1 MAADGRRGHA
11 SGMDEDPAATGSR
24 PDPALPHD
32 PDGGARMRF
41 VRRSDGRVIAGVA
54 GGLADYTGL
63 DPMLFRVAFIALAVV
78 GGAGILL
85 YLMAWLVLP
94 EETDSDRL
102 AERIVR
108 RLRSSRFVPLVF
120 IGVAVVVLLEY
131 FSSLGSPVVW
141 AIALIAMGVVMLRE
155 EPELQVR
162 PTRTAGARE
171 PEGASESTV
180 ERARVVK
187 VRRPRS
193 PLTLYTIGATSMVL
207 AIAAGLTSLEVF
219 ELDLAGYLGLGLA
232 CIGAGIVVSAWWGGS
247 AWLKLLGVAL
257 IPPLLMA
264 SIVDVPLSG
273 RTSGHYVVAV
283 QDDPSGSYESLV
295 GHLTFNLERYR
306 FGAEPI
312 VIEATVAAG
321 TVTAM
326 VAPGVTVRLDSSL
339 DLGRMTVFD
348 RVRDGADLRAT
359 GTFQES
365 GSSEGELILKV
376 RGGIGS
382 VNVVSAEWIEE
393 EIRYEREQRE
403 LEELAERRARRER
416 RRTARAQRRVER
428 RLEDRSS
435 DG

>member
-1 MAADGRRGHA
+1 MAAAGRRRHA
-11 SGMDEDPAATGSR
+11 SGMDDDTTGSGSP
-24 PDPALPHD
+24 PDPSLPHD
-32 PDGGARMRF
+32 PDGDARRRF

-63 DPMLFRVAFIALAVV
+63 DPALFRVAFIALAVV
-78 GGAGILL
+78 GGGGILL

-94 EETDSDRL
+94 EETDSQRL

-155 EPELQVR
+155 EPEFR
-162 PTRTAGARE
+162 APPTRTAGPSGGE
-171 PEGASESTV
+171 VTSEIDAEM
-180 ERARVVK
+180 ERPGRA
-187 VRRPRS
+187 RRPRS
-193 PLTLYTIGATSMVL
+193 PLTLYTVGATSMVL
-207 AIAAGLTSLEVF
+207 ALAAGLTSLGVF
-219 ELDLAGYLGLGLA
+219 DLDLAGYLGVALA

-247 AWLKLLGVAL
+247 AWLKLFGVAL
-257 IPPLLMA
+257 VPPLLMA

-283 QDDPSGSYESLV
+283 RDDPSGSYQSLV
-295 GHLTFNLERYR
+295 GHLTFDLARYR
-306 FGAEPI
+306 FGDEPV

-326 VAPGVTVRLDSSL
+326 VAPGVTVRLDSDL
-339 DLGRMTVFD
+339 DLGRMTVFE
-348 RVRDGADLRAT
+348 RVRDGADLHVT
-359 GTFQES
+359 GTFLER

-382 VNVVSAEWIEE
+382 VRVVSAEWIEE

-403 LEELAERRARRER
+403 LEEMAERKARREAR
-416 RRTARAQRRVER
+416 RQRRVER
-428 RLEDRSS
+428 RAKDRSS